1 MFVVLVV
8 LRCMSW
14 LTLIVSC
21 IHMLKIASD
30 GNFCLLV
37 GEATVQSLYNT
48 PCYNTDLDIT
58 WPSCASL
65 KKNHNGILQ
74 RNYS

>member
-1 MFVVLVV
+1 
-8 LRCMSW
+8 
-14 LTLIVSC
+14 
-21 IHMLKIASD
+21 MLKIASD

-58 WPSCASL
+58 QPCCGSL
-65 KKNHNGILQ
+65 QNFHDGILQ